1 MDLMIALK
9 RLINKNKP
17 SSITQKLK
25 DSIGLKKIEERDRQ
39 FLIENIIHSVE
50 FKNWYKNSVEK
61 KRKII
66 ETVEI
71 KYKIIIRVY
80 QNLYADI
87 AHIFFEYIHI
97 LDPDEIEQLVND
109 IKNNGRG
116 VINSL
121 EIDNSLEL
129 LSTF

>member
-87 AHIFFEYIHI
+87 ADIFFEYIHI

-116 VINSL
+116 VINLL

>member
-50 FKNWYKNSVEK
+50 FKNRYKNSVEK

-87 AHIFFEYIHI
+87 ADIFFEYIHI

-116 VINSL
+116 VINLL